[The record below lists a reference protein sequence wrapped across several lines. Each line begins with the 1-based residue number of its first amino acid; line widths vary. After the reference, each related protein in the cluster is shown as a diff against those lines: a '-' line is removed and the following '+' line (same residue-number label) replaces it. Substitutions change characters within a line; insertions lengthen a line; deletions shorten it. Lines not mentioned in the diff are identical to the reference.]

1 MTDLSRLSHV
11 AGKASHALSRLVEV
25 VLIVLMAA
33 LVLDV
38 WIGVLDR
45 YLFRWQL
52 NWPEVLARYLMIWT
66 VLLAISVGIARR
78 EHIGLTMF
86 IDLLPQALRRGLL
99 LLSDILALALFAYL
113 FWFGIG
119 FAQGGATRQA
129 MIFGMTLGPAY
140 AAIPVSAGLAFVQ
153 LLLVA
158 LRDRGTHDLRDRAE
172 RN

>member
-1 MTDLSRLSHV
+1 MTIGSTLSVAAGRASHVLSRM
-11 AGKASHALSRLVEV
+11 VEV

-45 YLFRWQL
+45 YLFKWQL

-86 IDLLPQALRRGLL
+86 IDMLPHGLRRVLL
-99 LLSDILALALFAYL
+99 LVSDALALALFGYL

-119 FAQGGATRQA
+119 FAMGGASRQA

-140 AAIPVSAGLAFVQ
+140 AAIPTSAGLAFIQ
-153 LLLVA
+153 LVLVT
-158 LRDRGTHDLRDRAE
+158 LRDQGNHTLRDRAE